1 MSWTECP
8 GAEPAPKEEITE
20 EYLTTWQAAE
30 RLRGSTRMV
39 LRLLAK
45 GDLSGTKVGFRWQI
59 PVAVLRD
66 YIKAASVT
74 RRTTTT

>member
-1 MSWTECP
+1 
-8 GAEPAPKEEITE
+8 
-20 EYLTTWQAAE
+20 
-30 RLRGSTRMV
+30 MV